1 MATEKRTNGD
11 YIHDQ
16 LNQLEIRG
24 RVPCDIRKKGT
35 QQMRWQWD
43 EYPSGVHYGAPIAPE
58 TLGRYNDP
66 TGRTGICYAADNAAT
81 AIAESLGRIY
91 QREPENFTL
100 GLSDLH
106 KAQMYTL
113 ETTRDT
119 KTINM
124 TKLQAMLHITADQT
138 MGNRQD
144 ITQAITD
151 WAANREGLE
160 YDGVSYSS
168 RHYGVGMCTA
178 FWKREA
184 ETGPLVDVTH
194 RSVYSHVD
202 SNPDNFPQNWQG
214 KDIDGFEIVVETLR
228 FNVSADNS

>member
-11 YIHDQ
+11 FIHEQ
-16 LNQLEIRG
+16 LNQLEMQG
-24 RVPCDIRKKGT
+24 RVPSDIRETGT

-43 EYPSGVHYGAPIAPE
+43 EYASGVHYGAPMDPE
-58 TLGRYNDP
+58 PLGRYNDP
-66 TGRTGICYAADNAAT
+66 TGRTGICYAADNAAA
-81 AIAESLGRIY
+81 AIAESLGRVY
-91 QREPENFTL
+91 QRDQDNFTL

-119 KTINM
+119 RTINM
-124 TKLQAMLHITADQT
+124 TKLQGMLHITADQT

-151 WAANREGLE
+151 WAANTPGLQ

-168 RHYGVGMCTA
+168 RHYGVGICTA
-178 FWKREA
+178 FWEREG
-184 ETGPLVDVTH
+184 ETGPLADVTH
-194 RSVYSHVD
+194 SSVYSHVD
-202 SNPDNFPQNWQG
+202 SNPDNFPQNWQD
-214 KDIDGFEIVVETLR
+214 KDIEGFEIVVETLQ
-228 FNVSADNS
+228 FDVSADDS